1 MAVEAV
7 SLLASDALTK
17 GRNRPNETIVS
28 MLATEDPPSPPLIK
42 HKELML
48 DGESRNKL
56 RERRLRDLS
65 SKPLSMNNM
74 RQLFRL
80 LDMDGSQEVSPSE
93 IQRGLV
99 LLGFEA
105 ANDPAVLSRLLL
117 DIDEDKTGTVTEAE
131 FLAFFSGNISRA
143 SLKERLNSYTIGRAC
158 IKATIYGTLNGKP
171 FVETEDIDPKDLQGV
186 LSKLNTFR
194 KQGEPHP
201 KLWLD
206 VVGFD
211 EKAHSKLA
219 HMIGISADE
228 LRETVLLQDPTVS
241 AIPGHSSRT
250 RIICHTQTA
259 SCSPLRRTRRGIVDL
274 LPFPLS
280 TVYSIITGAVQKAC
294 DVEIVPNAVIT
305 RNQPSISIEQ
315 ASIIV
320 ADDSTV
326 VTLRV
331 PNFRPGEDSTRF
343 RTATALPEQDSLM
356 NDGSILNDAY
366 NEIREQM
373 NHASPYV
380 EHIFE
385 SSIKDLAIIIVDTI
399 LNQNNRLYDSMQDWL
414 EAILL
419 DVKQGVSSR
428 QTSHIASFLAMQK
441 SVCSNIEPLQL
452 ALNPTEWSEPE
463 RAESEDE
470 PSTQMVSDP
479 PDICLPEENEEILP
493 GCVPSASL
501 APTNCSSP
509 DSSANKAPLLSS
521 ASVEGN
527 KATNLA
533 SFFEGQLSEFLE
545 MSSNLKSIAN
555 NMEAKKSKIEDTVRL
570 IDAKKS
576 DMMNTTLYA
585 LTLITTLTIPM
596 AFLTGLFGMNFADM
610 YELYPAG
617 SDPAV
622 IGVPDYVQPPLPIV
636 GYQLFWT
643 VLGVVEGLIILF
655 MLRFRL
661 FDALW

>member
-1 MAVEAV
+1 MTTEEV
-7 SLLASDALTK
+7 SLLARNALLK
-17 GRNRPNETIVS
+17 GQNRPHETIVG
-28 MLATEDPPSPPLIK
+28 MLETEPPPSPPLIK
-42 HKELML
+42 HKEMML
-48 DGESRNKL
+48 DGDSRNKL

-65 SKPLSMNNM
+65 SKPLSMDNM

-131 FLAFFSGNISRA
+131 FLAFFTGNISRA
-143 SLKERLNSYTIGRAC
+143 SLKERLNSYIIGRAC
-158 IKATIYGTLNGKP
+158 IKATIYGSLHGKP

-186 LSKLNTFR
+186 SSKLNTFR

-206 VVGFD
+206 VVGYD
-211 EKAHSKLA
+211 AKTHSQLA
-219 HMIGISADE
+219 QMIGISADE
-228 LRETVLLQDPTVS
+228 LRDTVLLQDPTVS
-241 AIPGHSSRT
+241 VVGHSSRT

-320 ADDSTV
+320 VDDSTV

-343 RTATALPEQDSLM
+343 RTATALPEQDPM
-356 NDGSILNDAY
+356 INDGSMLNDAY
-366 NEIREQM
+366 DFIREQM
-373 NHASPYV
+373 RNASPYV
-380 EHIFE
+380 EHIFDG
-385 SSIKDLAIIIVDTI
+385 SIKDLAVVIVDSI

-428 QTSHIASFLAMQK
+428 QTSHIASFLSMQK

-452 ALNPTEWSEPE
+452 ALNPTEWSASE

-470 PSTQMVSDP
+470 PSTQVVSDP
-479 PDICLPEENEEILP
+479 PDACLLEENEEILP
-493 GCVPSASL
+493 GCVPSESL
-501 APTNCSSP
+501 APTNSSSP
-509 DSSANKAPLLSS
+509 NGSVNKAARLSS
-521 ASVEGN
+521 ASHEVN
-527 KATNLA
+527 KVTNLA
-533 SFFEGQLSEFLE
+533 SFFEGQLAEFFE
-545 MSSNLKSIAN
+545 ISSNLKSIDS
-555 NMEAKKSKIEDTVRL
+555 NMQAKRSKVEETVKL

-596 AFLTGLFGMNFADM
+596 TFLTGMFGMNFDDM

-622 IGVPDYVQPPLPIV
+622 IGKPDYVQPPLPIV
-636 GYQLFWT
+636 GYNLFWT
-643 VLGVVEGLIILF
+643 VLGVIEGLIILF